1 MINTFRNIFK
11 IPDLRKKILWTL
23 GLLIVYRLG
32 TFLPIPG
39 INSGALAKFFEN
51 AQQNQGALGQVAGL
65 VDMFAGGAL
74 GRATIFALGI
84 MPYIS
89 ASIIFQLL
97 TAVVPSL
104 EKLAK
109 EGESGRR
116 KITQYTRYLT
126 VGLCLIQGSVIANWL
141 QGVSVDATTPFV
153 DQPGFTFMFFA
164 VLTVTAGTTFL
175 MWLGEQIDEYGI
187 GSGISLII
195 MSGILSRFI
204 PAIKNVATH
213 FQPQLG
219 TLTQDNAMGF
229 DKIAVLIALF
239 IFMIIAVII
248 ITQGQRRV
256 PVQQAKR
263 TRGTR
268 VYGGQRTYLPLRVN
282 QGGVIPIIFASSILM
297 FPAMLS
303 SWEPL
308 SWLGEYFSRGSGA
321 VYIVTYLTLIVFFSF
336 FYAAITFNPVE
347 TAERFKQYG
356 SFVPGIRPGK
366 KTAEYFEYLLLRVT
380 LAGSIFLA
388 FIAIVPIIV
397 YDTFSI
403 DYMIAG
409 FLGGTGLLI
418 VVGVA
423 LDVVEKINSHLLMR
437 HYEGFVKKGK
447 IRGRR

>member
-1 MINTFRNIFK
+1 MISTFRNIFK
-11 IPDLRKKILWTL
+11 IPDLRRKILWTL
-23 GLLIVYRLG
+23 GLLAVYRLG
-32 TFLPIPG
+32 AHLPIPG
-39 INSGALAKFFEN
+39 INGEALKNLFDAMESSASAGGK
-51 AQQNQGALGQVAGL
+51 VAGL

-74 GRATIFALGI
+74 RRATVFALGI

-116 KITQYTRYLT
+116 KITQYTRYMT
-126 VGLCLIQGSVIANWL
+126 VVLCLIQGTVIANWL
-141 QGVSVDATTPFV
+141 TTQRFQGTPVVLDGGFGFV
-153 DQPGFTFMFFA
+153 FFA

-195 MSGILSRFI
+195 MAGILSRFI
-204 PAIKNVATH
+204 PAISTIGNQFEA
-213 FQPQLG
+213 QLG
-219 TLTQDNAMGF
+219 TITRPDVMGV
-229 DKIAVLIALF
+229 DKVAILIALF
-239 IFMIIAVII
+239 LFMIVAVII

-256 PVQQAKR
+256 TVQQAKR

-297 FPAMLS
+297 FPAMLGNAIP
-303 SWEPL
+303 WMKPMAD
-308 SWLGEYFSRGSGA
+308 YFSGQGA
-321 VYIVTYLTLIVFFSF
+321 VYVFTYLTLIIFFSF

-347 TAERFKQYG
+347 TADRFKQYG

-380 LAGSIFLA
+380 LVGSVFLA
-388 FIAIVPIIV
+388 FIAIVPVMLYNIMN
-397 YDTFSI
+397 I

-423 LDVVEKINSHLLMR
+423 LDLVEKINNHLLMR